1 MKMISSAARVFHAFA
16 RALSLAALFTLLLI
30 GSMSAAARVTTELA
44 PAGIS
49 DSVRYESGRNE
60 IEVRGWAWDPISKHA
75 ARAIELKVNGVPVAT
90 QTLRTVERPD
100 VAVRFPDATSVHVG
114 FIVTATPTTKVSA
127 GWHRV
132 EVKAIFPDDRALA
145 LVDWNGGTP
154 QMHAQVTPARHWI
167 LLFLV
172 LAGFAAAYARRT
184 RALAT
189 RCGAWVERHHRGV
202 LLGIGGAFV
211 TLVALG
217 VNGSSMELLERTPLG
232 KSVMETEGVDGR
244 LFKLRPVRG
253 DEWAILMPNVLAQ
266 LSHEP
271 RFPIVNRNLGLEGQN
286 MGVVG
291 MTGVPI
297 AQPAAVARPAT
308 WGYFFLPL
316 RQAISWHWNFP
327 FFACLVGV
335 WLLLN
340 AFGPASKGFNL
351 ALAASFTLA
360 PYAAAWSNW
369 PLHAVAFPVGLLIT
383 LFALLRATSAP
394 MAALLGAALGWLLAA
409 WTLVLYPPWQASIG
423 TLSLLIVVGYVLDR
437 RRDCQ
442 AGVPQALGVL
452 VSIVVVGLI
461 LGSWWSDTREAI
473 AQVSATVYP
482 GQRSTLQGGD
492 GGFFWFLRG
501 FTNAETISFGTGP
514 WSNESEISAY
524 FLLPWVLLWLAVWH
538 GLRHHAQRWTIGACL
553 LFVVFWLCYYFI
565 GFPVWLSKLT
575 LWGRVPFGRAD
586 LSLGLACTLMLALVL
601 SGPTGAQTKM
611 TANAGMRLTPLPVA
625 GLIAL
630 ASGALVAYGLVY
642 MPREVFS
649 RNSLVYQAAITL
661 SAVAMTWWM
670 LRGRAAASV
679 GLLLLL
685 CLVSVA
691 GFNPIAIAPS
701 SVGLSS
707 PAKAFSQADPNEPSK
722 AARTLFVGAGVS
734 ALQLGALGVPIV
746 NGILYYP
753 HRTLWKSRGLSEAE
767 WSTVNRYQHLNF
779 VLANLP
785 TGPTYVVK
793 APLMDQVSVAVDP
806 RRFDFSL
813 TGAEQVVA
821 VLDDGGRSLYDNS
834 GLTEI
839 GTHEGVVWFKVRRQ
853 QP

>member
-1 MKMISSAARVFHAFA
+1 MKMISSAPRVFHAFA
-16 RALSLAALFTLLLI
+16 RALSLAALFALLLI

-172 LAGFAAAYARRT
+172 LAGFAAAYARPT

-211 TLVALG
+211 TLVAFG
-217 VNGSSMELLERTPLG
+217 VNGSSMELLERTPVG
-232 KSVMETEGVDGR
+232 KSVMETAGIDGR

-423 TLSLLIVVGYVLDR
+423 TLSVLIAVGYVLDR

-442 AGVPQALGVL
+442 AGMPQALGVL
-452 VSIVVVGLI
+452 VSVVIVGLI

-501 FTNAETISFGTGP
+501 FTNAETISFRHRSLEQRERDQRLLSVAVGIAVAGGMAWT
-514 WSNESEISAY
+514 STSRSEVDY
-524 FLLPWVLLWLAVWH
+524 
-538 GLRHHAQRWTIGACL
+538 R
-553 LFVVFWLCYYFI
+553 
-565 GFPVWLSKLT
+565 
-575 LWGRVPFGRAD
+575 RVPAVRCV
-586 LSLGLACTLMLALVL
+586 LA
-601 SGPTGAQTKM
+601 
-611 TANAGMRLTPLPVA
+611 
-625 GLIAL
+625 
-630 ASGALVAYGLVY
+630 
-642 MPREVFS
+642 
-649 RNSLVYQAAITL
+649 
-661 SAVAMTWWM
+661 
-670 LRGRAAASV
+670 
-679 GLLLLL
+679 LLLLHRISCVAFKADAL
-685 CLVSVA
+685 GACAFRSSRFVSWAGMHPYARARALRPERRSEKNDRERWHEADPLACSSLDCFGKRCLGGIRTGLHA
-691 GFNPIAIAPS
+691 PGGFFPQQPC
-701 SVGLSS
+701 LSS
-707 PAKAFSQADPNEPSK
+707 CHNVKRCSHDVVDV
-722 AARTLFVGAGVS
+722 ARTSSSFSRS
-734 ALQLGALGVPIV
+734 AADAVPC
-746 NGILYYP
+746 
-753 HRTLWKSRGLSEAE
+753 
-767 WSTVNRYQHLNF
+767 F
-779 VLANLP
+779 
-785 TGPTYVVK
+785 
-793 APLMDQVSVAVDP
+793 
-806 RRFDFSL
+806 
-813 TGAEQVVA
+813 
-821 VLDDGGRSLYDNS
+821 GGRFQPDRDCSV
-834 GLTEI
+834 I
-839 GTHEGVVWFKVRRQ
+839 RGTFVARQ
-853 QP
+853 SVFPS